1 MSSIL
6 FKRAFLCWLIL
17 LISIETAC
25 EPVTNQ
31 MYWWQSSAGVNFG
44 DDLSH
49 VIVERILDRNVEFSP
64 LSDPKK
70 TVFAVGSILHFARN
84 DDIIWGSGFREDPS
98 QEKRFERLDVRAVRG
113 PRTRNFLLAKGVD
126 CPEIYGDPVILM
138 SDLFPEFQPQVPL
151 YDYIIIPNV
160 GELSCYALYKNV
172 VSPLL
177 PWKEILDKMMH
188 TRLVISG
195 SLHGLVLAES
205 YGVPARLLKM
215 TWGEPL
221 LKYAD
226 YYEATGRPHFQYATS
241 VFEALRLGGEAPG
254 IIDKQRLLDAF
265 PWDYFSSQED

>member
-1 MSSIL
+1 MSLIL
-6 FKRAFLCWLIL
+6 FKRAFLFWLIL
-17 LISIETAC
+17 LMTIEMTC
-25 EPVTNQ
+25 ESATNQ
-31 MYWWQSSAGVNFG
+31 MFWWQSSAGVNFG

-49 VIVERILDRNVEFSP
+49 VIVERILDRNVE
-64 LSDPKK
+64 LSSLAESKK

-113 PRTRNFLLAKGVD
+113 PLTRDFLLAKGVN

-138 SDLFPEFQPQVPL
+138 SDLFPEFQPQDPL

-160 GELSCYALYKNV
+160 GELSFYALYKNV
-172 VSPLL
+172 VSPLR

-188 TRLVISG
+188 SRLVISG

-226 YYEATGRPHFQYATS
+226 YYEATGRPHFRYATS
-241 VFEALRLGGEAPG
+241 VLEALRMGGEVLG

-265 PWDYFSSQED
+265 PWDYFSSQEQ